1 MKNCIKLVSALM
13 LISFLFFGCKGEI
26 QYVDRIVEVEK
37 TYAASVTF
45 EATGAEGLVNV
56 TMASTTEGAKIYY
69 TIDGTEP
76 SDYRLLKLA
85 ESRAN
90 SNTIDLEDVIKE
102 EGFSIEELEILSEN
116 IEFE

>member
-56 TMASTTEGAKIYY
+56 TMATTTEGAKIYY
-69 TIDGTEP
+69 TTDGTEP
-76 SDYRLLKLA
+76 SA
-85 ESRAN
+85 ESTSY
-90 SNTIDLEDVIKE
+90 SNTVAISEDTVFKAI
-102 EGFSIEELEILSEN
+102 
-116 IEFE
+116 